1 MEPQTH
7 TTSPKRRRRKKGINA
22 RPLICI
28 RSEHYDKNGQIKR
41 HGRKF
46 SHDVSTQTNVQILHP
61 SILFNTNG
69 DQTSQLKTEYKS
81 PTEDKIEEAVQKVN
95 DVYCKGERL
104 ESDFKIS
111 INRSPTSTRK
121 ISIHEQ
127 KNYKD
132 MLQGPSSFSVHSP
145 FSIRFVPVLPTS
157 PETTTKSSSNFNV
170 PICSDELERFLRAK
184 ESTC

>member
-1 MEPQTH
+1 MEPQTQ
-7 TTSPKRRRRKKGINA
+7 TTSPKRRRRKKAINA

-46 SHDVSTQTNVQILHP
+46 SHDVSTQTNVQIPHP

-69 DQTSQLKTEYKS
+69 NQAIQLETGHKS
-81 PTEDKIEEAVQKVN
+81 PTKDKMEEAVQKVN
-95 DVYCKGERL
+95 EIYCKDERL

-111 INRSPTSTRK
+111 INPSPTPTRK

-127 KNYKD
+127 KTYKD
-132 MLQGPSSFSVHSP
+132 MLQGPSSSSVHSP
-145 FSIRFVPVLPTS
+145 LSIRFVPVLPTS
-157 PETTTKSSSNFNV
+157 PETTTKSSNNFNV